1 MTHNPSDNST
11 VLKPHIRIETSLN
24 SGIKYLL
31 ESSDT
36 QIVAVDTHK
45 TLKFYEF
52 IDKIKKEEEDKRIAE
67 EEK

>member
-1 MTHNPSDNST
+1 MNHNPSDNSIT
-11 VLKPHIRIETSLN
+11 LKPHIRIETSLN

-52 IDKIKKEEEDKRIAE
+52 IDKIKKEEEERRIAE